1 MIQRAGRAAPTFFGR
16 CQRWVTSGATTGLPP
31 PDINKPVCV
40 FPGQGSQF
48 PGMGKDLCSTYPVA
62 KEIFQEADDSLGW
75 SLSSMMFDTERYPEL
90 VMTAHAQ
97 PAILVYSL
105 AMLEVFKQ
113 RNGIQIEG
121 IGPNSFSLAIGH
133 SLGEYTCLVATGAV
147 SLCAGVQLVHCRGKA
162 MQAAVPAG
170 IDVAMA
176 ALMPTKYEDAVALCE
191 IVRKELEERS
201 LSNNVCCDVA
211 NYNAVNLVVVSGTR
225 EAVERVV
232 QIGKELMHVRRAT
245 ILEVSAPFHS
255 TMMKQAR
262 EMFEPMLWE
271 TKFKLPTVPIVSN
284 VDGHAYQQEV
294 STHMYKNLLLDQMS
308 STVQWV
314 PMMELCRNGG
324 FQKFIE
330 FTPKKIL
337 GPLIKKHISY
347 AQVDSLATEED
358 LDEYLKR
365 IL

>member
-1 MIQRAGRAAPTFFGR
+1 MIRRAGRAAPSFFLR
-16 CQRWVTSGATTGLPP
+16 RVTSGATTGLPP
-31 PDINKPVCV
+31 ADVNKPVCV

-48 PGMGKDLCSTYPVA
+48 PGMGKDLCRTYPVA

-105 AMLEVFKQ
+105 AMLEVFRQ
-113 RNGIQIEG
+113 RSGIQMEG
-121 IGPNSFSLAIGH
+121 IGPKSFSLAIGH
-133 SLGEYTCLVATGAV
+133 SLGEYTSLVATGAL
-147 SLCAGVQLVHCRGKA
+147 SLCAGVQMVHCRGKA

-170 IDVAMA
+170 TDVAMA

-191 IVRKELEERS
+191 IVRKELLENGS
-201 LSNNVCCDVA
+201 SSNSVCCDVA
-211 NYNAVNLVVVSGTR
+211 NYNAFNQVVVSGTQ

-232 QIGKELMHVRRAT
+232 QIGKELRHVRRAT

-262 EMFEPMLWE
+262 EMFEPILWE
-271 TKFKLPTVPIVSN
+271 TKFKVPAVPIVSN

-294 STHMYKNLLLDQMS
+294 STHVYKKLLLDQMS

-324 FQKFIE
+324 FQEFIE
-330 FTPKKIL
+330 FTPKPTL
-337 GPLIKKHISY
+337 GPLIQKHISY

-365 IL
+365 LL